1 MKTIL
6 KSRSHVTLE
15 EDPQAPFLKEA
26 LQEPTDNRAG
36 GDYVDAAA

>member
-26 LQEPTDNRAG
+26 LQKGLR
-36 GDYVDAAA
+36 